1 MRTCSF
7 KETEAYSVCAR
18 LDSEQ
23 LDKVMVVSSAG
34 NTARAFAQVCSD
46 NNIKLLL
53 TVPEDNINALW
64 FEKPLN
70 PCVKLLCTESGSDY
84 FDAINLGNIV
94 CELDGFFAEGG
105 AKNIARRD
113 GMGTTMLSATT
124 FMGRIPDFYFQAVG
138 SGTGAIAAW
147 EANLRFIEDGRFGN
161 TKTRLFVSQNKPF
174 TPMYDAW
181 KQSSRAMLLYDA
193 EQARHDAAAICAKV
207 LSNRKPPYSI
217 CGGLFDALLDSNGDM
232 FAVSNDELRAACK
245 MFEELEGVDI
255 YSASGVATASLIQ
268 AVDNKQ
274 VGADDYIMLNITGG
288 GEKHFMDSHD
298 ASYLK
303 PDHVFGVNATK
314 EEIKDFVTNNLNW

>member
-1 MRTCSF
+1 
-7 KETEAYSVCAR
+7 
-18 LDSEQ
+18 
-23 LDKVMVVSSAG
+23 
-34 NTARAFAQVCSD
+34 
-46 NNIKLLL
+46 
-53 TVPEDNINALW
+53 
-64 FEKPLN
+64 
-70 PCVKLLCTESGSDY
+70 
-84 FDAINLGNIV
+84 
-94 CELDGFFAEGG
+94 
-105 AKNIARRD
+105 
-113 GMGTTMLSATT
+113 ML
-124 FMGRIPDFYFQAVG
+124 P
-138 SGTGAIAAW
+138 
-147 EANLRFIEDGRFGN
+147 
-161 TKTRLFVSQNKPF
+161 
-174 TPMYDAW
+174 
-181 KQSSRAMLLYDA
+181 YDA

-232 FAVSNDELRAACK
+232 FAVSNDELRAQIDKVRA
-245 MFEELEGVDI
+245 EIDELEGVDI